1 MITSAQLQ
9 ILAKKF
15 QIDDFTV
22 MREYLQIL
30 FLSYLYTQNI
40 SKNIFFKGGTAIRL
54 LLNSPRFSEDLDFS
68 CTLSKPQIKQ
78 LIAKLEKNLQT
89 ELATIHITLLYSGK
103 HGLRYQIKYQSPG
116 FKYPF
121 NLRLDFTIVQK
132 ILEPAYSPLVT
143 EFPIT
148 IFPIIAHPSS
158 AEILA
163 EKLCALSSRDKG
175 RDYYD
180 TWYLLEKGIV
190 PDSKL
195 LRQKFGE
202 NNLELNPLK
211 IIKKINSSSQK
222 SLSLDLAQFLP
233 KSQKKIIPM
242 LSDLL
247 QNKLSAIFSR
257 LNP

>member
-1 MITSAQLQ
+1 MITSTQLQ
-9 ILAKKF
+9 TLAKKF
-15 QIDDFTV
+15 QIDDFTI

-40 SKNIFFKGGTAIRL
+40 SKNIYFNGGTAIRL

-68 CTLSKPQIKQ
+68 CTISKPQIKQ
-78 LIAKLEKNLQT
+78 LIVKLEKQLQA
-89 ELATIHITLLYSGK
+89 ELLTIHIALLYSGK

-121 NLRLDFTIVQK
+121 NLRLDFSIVKK
-132 ILEPAYSPLVT
+132 ILEPIHSPFIT
-143 EFPIT
+143 EFPIA
-148 IFPIIAHPSS
+148 IFPIISHPSF

-180 TWYLLEKGIV
+180 TWYLLEKGII

-195 LRQKFGE
+195 LTQKFVE
-202 NNLELNPLK
+202 NNLEFNHLK
-211 IIKKINSSSQK
+211 LIKKINSYSQK
-222 SLSLDLAQFLP
+222 KLNLDLAQFLP

-242 LSDLL
+242 LFDVL
-247 QNKLSAIFSR
+247 QNKLGAVHYA
-257 LNP
+257 NP

>member
-1 MITSAQLQ
+1 MITSTQLQ
-9 ILAKKF
+9 TLAKKF
-15 QIDDFTV
+15 QIDDFTI

-30 FLSYLYTQNI
+30 FLSYLYAQNI

-68 CTLSKPQIKQ
+68 CTISKPQIKQ
-78 LIAKLEKNLQT
+78 LIEKLETKLQT
-89 ELATIHITLLYSGK
+89 ELPTLYISLLYSGK
-103 HGLRYQIKYQSPG
+103 NGLRYLIKYQSPG

-121 NLRLDFTIVQK
+121 NLRLDFTIVKK
-132 ILEPAYSPLVT
+132 ILEPTQSPFIT
-143 EFPIT
+143 EFPIA
-148 IFPIIAHPSS
+148 IFPIISHPSF

-190 PDSKL
+190 PNSKL
-195 LRQKFGE
+195 LKQKFAQ
-202 NNLELNPLK
+202 NNHEFDYLK
-211 IIKKINSSSQK
+211 LIKKINSYSQK
-222 SLSLDLAQFLP
+222 SLLLDLAQFLP

-242 LSDLL
+242 LLDLL
-247 QNKLSAIFSR
+247 QNKLITLR
-257 LNP
+257 VDH